1 MRNLNI
7 ILVFGLSLAFLISS
21 CTKKKPTLYRQEI
34 KPPISANDIP
44 FEQYTFNA
52 DSGVVIE
59 RPTGTTIKI
68 PASAFINNKGEIVK
82 GNLSLKVREFHSSE
96 DIFRSGIPMSVNNSR
111 SDFLESAGMIELRAF
126 ANGDTLELAT
136 GKNATISLAAFKN
149 SAGFRL
155 YNLDNSSN
163 WNATD
168 TFSNSSNQRKQIK
181 IDSLN
186 LILSDTL
193 NDVIFDFL
201 TSYNSTPEL
210 VPFKGLQWKINK
222 KDLPEDFEDALR
234 INWDDIKITR
244 KGKKF
249 KFDLKL
255 LNGEWGEKKKVFKK
269 LSFVASPIKNGKT
282 LDRNEVN
289 DLSKLNDSVKVQI
302 EQEIARVKK
311 EADLLNTFS
320 INKMGIWNID
330 KIMNLPLDGKYQVSF
345 DFENEFNSDI
355 ARVAVFVIL
364 VDENA
369 VIPFFK
375 EDWGKIPFKKGR
387 KMKLKVLLPNN
398 QIALV
403 DENDVQLTISNATDK
418 LNFKTKRIAEN
429 QYMGRK

>member
-7 ILVFGLSLAFLISS
+7 TLAFSLSLSFLISS

-68 PASAFINNKGEIVK
+68 PASAFINSKGEIVK
-82 GNLSLKVREFHSSE
+82 GNLSLKVREFHSAE

-126 ANGDTLELAT
+126 ANEDTLELAT

-168 TFSNSSNQRKQIK
+168 TFSNNSNQRKQIK

-269 LSFVASPIKNGKT
+269 LSFVASPIRNGKT